1 MSIFVYERD
10 DVVESMT
17 TDVGCPVGVILKAR
31 RAADVDGAAYD
42 EVAGICTKVADI
54 LFRGN
59 SFTKCA
65 QSLIAY
71 LVNAGR
77 RG

>member
-1 MSIFVYERD
+1 MPKRVSRKIPMTPRKGFAFATPPYLVPIFVYERD

-42 EVAGICTKVADI
+42 EVAGICT
-54 LFRGN
+54 
-59 SFTKCA
+59 
-65 QSLIAY
+65 
-71 LVNAGR
+71 
-77 RG
+77 